1 MLNTNAKINKHLM
14 WTLCNFRPMLQHGM
28 VFKKMKNDA
37 IKKVVK
43 SDCLDKFCIRYV
55 LILLFVFYKS
65 LQCKLISNF
74 LSRLLPDLREY
85 YRIFMFHMK
94 SLKIALFLQILEHSA
109 SIPIC
114 IRASAYFNEQKI
126 SFDITQLSQH
136 KSKIFSELLLLQI
149 SYPLEHFICLFG
161 RLDGK
166 WFDDLA
172 NWNHW
177 D

>member
-14 WTLCNFRPMLQHGM
+14 WSLCNFRPMLQHGM

-65 LQCKLISNF
+65 LRCKLISNF

-94 SLKIALFLQILEHSA
+94 SLKIALFLQILELSA

-136 KSKIFSELLLLQI
+136 TRAKS
-149 SYPLEHFICLFG
+149 
-161 RLDGK
+161 
-166 WFDDLA
+166 LA
-172 NWNHW
+172 NSSFSKYLIL
-177 D
+177 

>member
-1 MLNTNAKINKHLM
+1 
-14 WTLCNFRPMLQHGM
+14 M

-37 IKKVVK
+37 VKKVVK

-55 LILLFVFYKS
+55 LNLLFVFYKS
-65 LQCKLISNF
+65 LRCKLISNF

-94 SLKIALFLQILEHSA
+94 TLKIALFLQILELSA

-126 SFDITQLSQH
+126 SFDIIQLSQH
-136 KSKIFSELLLLQI
+136 KQNLQEELLLLQI

-161 RLDGK
+161 GLES
-166 WFDDLA
+166 DLTTLLIGRIEIGWPPPFCTYISA
-172 NWNHW
+172 VQSSHCVQK
-177 D
+177 

>member
-14 WTLCNFRPMLQHGM
+14 WSLCNFRPMLQHGM

-65 LQCKLISNF
+65 LRCKLISNF

-94 SLKIALFLQILEHSA
+94 TRSFFLKLFELASSSWNHTVIL
-109 SIPIC
+109 
-114 IRASAYFNEQKI
+114 NWNQKI
-126 SFDITQLSQH
+126 KPLKVTGLQRNLW
-136 KSKIFSELLLLQI
+136 KCKIGFAI
-149 SYPLEHFICLFG
+149 
-161 RLDGK
+161 
-166 WFDDLA
+166 
-172 NWNHW
+172 
-177 D
+177 